1 MSEIG
6 TVSWFLLSQKEHHS
20 HTNMGAAG
28 LSAAPVRTNENVNS
42 MLTVDA
48 LDGMGVVS
56 ESLGGWLAGSTS
68 CI

>member
-1 MSEIG
+1 
-6 TVSWFLLSQKEHHS
+6 
-20 HTNMGAAG
+20 MGAAG